1 MSDFTTEFW
10 TSRGIDSKIA
20 AARKIDPG
28 EIVVEEDD
36 EA

>member
-1 MSDFTTEFW
+1 MNQFTGAFW
-10 TSRGIDSKIA
+10 TDRGIDPKMA